1 MVLVIDEKS
10 RNKGVDKRWF
20 VALAEVLF
28 YSLLR

>member
-10 RNKGVDKRWF
+10 RNKGVDKCLF